1 MKVQLR
7 EQAIKLRLEQKLGY
21 ASIAKILPVARST
34 LSSWLKNYPLSEER
48 IQELRRQN
56 LKNNEAKIEKYIY
69 SMREKRELKFK
80 ECYDEYRSKFLHVSK
95 ESEFIAGLMLYLAE
109 GNKKDDYR
117 IVLANTDSK
126 VIKFH
131 IKWASEFFDIPKRAF
146 KIQLH
151 LYPNMD
157 INREVRFWKN
167 ELRIKDNQFYKH
179 QIRTLKPASFSYR
192 ESFRHGT
199 CSVYFSSS
207 EKKRKLTAAISAFV
221 DSFLGNIAGA

>member
-7 EQAIKLRLEQKLGY
+7 EQAIKLRLEKKLGY
-21 ASIAKILPVARST
+21 ASIAKILPVAKST
-34 LSSWLKNYPLSEER
+34 LSSWLKNYPLGEER
-48 IQELRRQN
+48 ILELRRNN
-56 LKNNEAKIEKYIY
+56 LKNNEAKIERYIN
-69 SMREKRELKFK
+69 SMRKKRELRFK
-80 ECYDEYRSKFLHVSK
+80 ECYDEYLSKFVRVSK

-117 IVLANTDSK
+117 IVLANTDSR

-131 IKWASEFFDIPKRAF
+131 MKWASEFFNIPQKSFR
-146 KIQLH
+146 IQLH

-157 INREVRFWKN
+157 INKEVGFWKN
-167 ELRIKDNQFYKH
+167 ELHIKDNQFYKH
-179 QIRTLKPASFSYR
+179 QIRTLQPASFSYR

-207 EKKRKLTAAISAFV
+207 EKKRKLTAAISALV
-221 DSFLGNIAGA
+221 DSFLANKSRE

>member
-21 ASIAKILPVARST
+21 ASIAKILPVAKST
-34 LSSWLKNYPLSEER
+34 LGSWLKNYPLDEER
-48 IQELRRQN
+48 ILELRRRN

-69 SMREKRELKFK
+69 SMRKKRERKFK
-80 ECYDEYRSKFLHVSK
+80 KCYDQYRFKFIRVSK

-131 IKWASEFFDIPKRAF
+131 MKWASEFFNIPKKSF

-157 INREVRFWKN
+157 INKEVGFWKK
-167 ELRIKDNQFYKH
+167 ELHIKDNQFYKH
-179 QIRTLKPASFSYR
+179 QIRTLQPASFSYR

-199 CSVYFSSS
+199 CSVYFSNSD
-207 EKKRKLTAAISAFV
+207 KKRRLTAAISAFI
-221 DSFLGNIAGA
+221 DSFL

>member
-1 MKVQLR
+1 MR
-7 EQAIKLRLEQKLGY
+7 EQAIKLRLEQKIGY
-21 ASIAKILPVARST
+21 ASIAKILPVAKST
-34 LSSWLKNYPLSEER
+34 LSSWLKSYPLGEER
-48 IQELRRQN
+48 IRELRRSN
-56 LKNNEAKIEKYIY
+56 LKNNEAKIERYID
-69 SMREKRELKFK
+69 SMRKKRELKFK
-80 ECYDEYRSKFLHVSK
+80 ECYGEYRSKFTRVSK

-131 IKWASEFFDIPKRAF
+131 MKWASEFFNIPKKSF

-157 INREVRFWKN
+157 INKEVEFWKN
-167 ELRIKDNQFYKH
+167 ELNVKDNQFYKH
-179 QIRTLKPASFSYR
+179 QIRTLQPASFSYR

-221 DSFLGNIAGA
+221 DSFLKKISRA

>member
-21 ASIAKILPVARST
+21 ASIAKIIPVAKST
-34 LSSWLKNYPLSEER
+34 LGSWLKNYPLSEER
-48 IQELRRQN
+48 ILELRREN
-56 LKNNEAKIEKYIY
+56 LKNNEAKIERYIH
-69 SMREKRELKFK
+69 SMRKRRERKFA
-80 ECYDEYRSKFLHVSK
+80 ECYDKYRSKFLQVSK
-95 ESEFIAGLMLYLAE
+95 ESEFVAGLMLYLAE

-117 IVLANTDSK
+117 IVLANTDPK

-131 IKWASEFFDIPKRAF
+131 MKWASEFFDIPKKSF

-157 INREVRFWKN
+157 INKEVGFWKN
-167 ELRIKDNQFYKH
+167 ELHIKDNQFYKH
-179 QIRTLKPASFSYR
+179 QIRTLQPASFSYR

-207 EKKRKLTAAISAFV
+207 DKKRKLTAAISAFV
-221 DSFLGNIAGA
+221 DSFLRKISRE